1 MSTPCLWL
9 PLVLPPPPPPPPPP
23 QLFPQPWDD
32 EAAVLDD
39 DVDETELELTE
50 LEELDEDMT
59 LEELELEDTS
69 LLDELELEELT
80 SEELELDELEL
91 DGVEELDEDELM
103 TCQFWN
109 VTRAHWLPVPTVT
122 VPFAGKTANCLQVLG
137 STSVTVCTPTGTP
150 VYCVYPLPSLRF
162 SVKSSS
168 LKVN

>member
-50 LEELDEDMT
+50 LEERDEDMT

-80 SEELELDELEL
+80 SEELEVFARMQEGDRSFRELVQDMKL
-91 DGVEELDEDELM
+91 LAGGIRSSARDSLAEEIRGWEAGQASRDAYLRP
-103 TCQFWN
+103 CSRHIN
-109 VTRAHWLPVPTVT
+109 N
-122 VPFAGKTANCLQVLG
+122 FAYLCG
-137 STSVTVCTPTGTP
+137 P
-150 VYCVYPLPSLRF
+150 VY
-162 SVKSSS
+162 
-168 LKVN
+168 